1 MANRKMPQNLD
12 AEMSVLGTAF
22 LKEDIIDK
30 ICDELSV
37 EMFYHLPHQKIFN
50 AIKELREKAIPLDIT
65 TISDYLQNKNEL
77 ETVGGIEYLTE
88 IISSVATAANID
100 YYIDIVRDKAIRRF
114 LIDAATEIVT
124 ETYDTEDDLNDLLDN
139 ASKKLMQVIHNRR
152 TSDFVPISEIIRKTQ
167 DVLERLAKNKSD
179 ITGISTGFPDLDRIT
194 SGFHENELIIVA
206 ARPGVGKTAFTLN
219 VATHAAMNSG
229 KSVAVFNMEM
239 SAEQLV
245 MRMISSI
252 GNVDGYKLKTGRLE
266 HNDWKKVN
274 EAMSQLADAKLYIED
289 TSGMTISEIKAKCR
303 KLSTQEKGLG
313 LVLID
318 YLQLIQ
324 GSARYAGNRVQEVTE
339 ISRGLKTMAMELK
352 VPVIAVAQLSR
363 NLEHRENKKPNLSD
377 LRESGSIEQDA
388 DIVAFLYREDYY
400 KDNSVV
406 NAPTELLIAKHRSG
420 GTGSIGLLFEK
431 NYSNFVPLAK
441 DYNSES

>member
-1 MANRKMPQNLD
+1 MASRKMPQNLD

-30 ICDELSV
+30 ICDELTV
-37 EMFYHLPHQKIFN
+37 EMFYHIPHQKIYN
-50 AIKELREKAIPLDIT
+50 AIKDLREKAIPLDIT

-77 ETVGGIEYLTE
+77 EAVGGIEYLTE

-124 ETYDTEDDLNDLLDN
+124 ETYDSEDDLNDLLDN
-139 ASKKLMQVIHNRR
+139 ASKKLTQVIHNRR

-179 ITGISTGFPDLDRIT
+179 ITGISTGFPDLDRLT

-206 ARPGVGKTAFTLN
+206 ARPGVGKTAWTLN

-252 GNVDGYKLKTGRLE
+252 GKDR
-266 HNDWKKVN
+266 
-274 EAMSQLADAKLYIED
+274 
-289 TSGMTISEIKAKCR
+289 KC
-303 KLSTQEKGLG
+303 
-313 LVLID
+313 
-318 YLQLIQ
+318 
-324 GSARYAGNRVQEVTE
+324 
-339 ISRGLKTMAMELK
+339 
-352 VPVIAVAQLSR
+352 
-363 NLEHRENKKPNLSD
+363 
-377 LRESGSIEQDA
+377 
-388 DIVAFLYREDYY
+388 
-400 KDNSVV
+400 VV
-406 NAPTELLIAKHRSG
+406 
-420 GTGSIGLLFEK
+420 
-431 NYSNFVPLAK
+431 
-441 DYNSES
+441 

>member
-50 AIKELREKAIPLDIT
+50 AIKDLREKAIPLDIT

-388 DIVAFLYREDYY
+388 DIVEIGRASCRER
-400 KDNSVV
+400 V
-406 NAPTELLIAKHRSG
+406 
-420 GTGSIGLLFEK
+420 
-431 NYSNFVPLAK
+431 
-441 DYNSES
+441 

>member
-1 MANRKMPQNLD
+1 MASRKMPQNLD

-30 ICDELSV
+30 ICDELTV
-37 EMFYHLPHQKIFN
+37 EMFYHIPHQKIYN
-50 AIKELREKAIPLDIT
+50 AIKDLREKAIPLDIT

-77 ETVGGIEYLTE
+77 EAVGGIEYLTE

-124 ETYDTEDDLNDLLDN
+124 ETYDSEDNLNDLLDN
-139 ASKKLMQVIHNRR
+139 ASKKLTQVIHNRR

-179 ITGISTGFPDLDRIT
+179 ITGISTGFPDLDRLT

-206 ARPGVGKTAFTLN
+206 ARPGVGKTAWTLN

-400 KDNSVV
+400 KDNSEV

>member
-1 MANRKMPQNLD
+1 MANRRMPQNLD
-12 AEMSVLGTAF
+12 AEMAVLGTAF
-22 LKEDIIDK
+22 IKEDIIDK
-30 ICDELSV
+30 LCDELTV
-37 EMFYHLPHQKIFN
+37 EMFYNLAHQKIFQ
-50 AIKELREKAIPLDIT
+50 AIRELREKKVPLDIT
-65 TISDYLQNKNEL
+65 TISDELKNKNEL
-77 ETVGGIEYLTE
+77 DAIGGIEYLSE

-114 LIDAATEIVT
+114 LIDVATEIAT
-124 ETYDTEDDLNDLLDN
+124 DTYDSEDSLNDLLDN
-139 ASKKLMQVIHNRR
+139 ASKKLLHVIHNRR
-152 TSDFVPISEIIRKTQ
+152 TSDFVPIGDIIRQTQ

-179 ITGISTGFPDLDRIT
+179 ITGISSGFPDLDRLT
-194 SGFHENELIIVA
+194 SGFRENELIIVA

-219 VATHAAMNSG
+219 LATHVAMNSG

-266 HNDWKKVN
+266 HDDWKKVN

-303 KLSTQEKGLG
+303 KLATKEKDLG
-313 LVLID
+313 LILID

-324 GSARYAGNRVQEVTE
+324 GSDRYAGNRVQEVTE

-363 NLEHRENKKPNLSD
+363 NLEHRENKRPNLSD

-388 DIVAFLYREDYY
+388 DIVAFLYRDDYY
-400 KDNSVV
+400 KDNSEV
-406 NAPTELLIAKHRSG
+406 NAPTDLIIAKHRSG

-441 DYNSES
+441 DFRDED

>member
-50 AIKELREKAIPLDIT
+50 AIKDLREKAIPLDIT

>member
-1 MANRKMPQNLD
+1 MASRKMPQNLD

-30 ICDELSV
+30 ICDELTV
-37 EMFYHLPHQKIFN
+37 EMFYHIPHQKIYN
-50 AIKELREKAIPLDIT
+50 AIKDLREKAIPLDIT

-77 ETVGGIEYLTE
+77 EAVGGIEYLTE

-124 ETYDTEDDLNDLLDN
+124 ETYDSEDDLNDLLDN
-139 ASKKLMQVIHNRR
+139 ASKKLTQVIHNRR

-179 ITGISTGFPDLDRIT
+179 ITGISTGFPDLDRLT

-206 ARPGVGKTAFTLN
+206 ARPGVGKTAWTLN

-400 KDNSVV
+400 KDNSEV